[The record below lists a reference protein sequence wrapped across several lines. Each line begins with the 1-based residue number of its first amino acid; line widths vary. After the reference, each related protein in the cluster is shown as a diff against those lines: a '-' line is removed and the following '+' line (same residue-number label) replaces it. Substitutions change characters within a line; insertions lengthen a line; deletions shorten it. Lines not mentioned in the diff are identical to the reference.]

1 MTLSCKCGATVE
13 RQRNRSSVACD
24 KCQQKRVAATK
35 QKWVETNRSAK
46 NKQSREYYA
55 RCKAAALAYYSNG
68 SMRCA
73 CRSCPETMQEFLTI
87 DHVNNDGAEHR
98 KKNPAAIS
106 LAPWLVSH
114 GFPEGYQVLCFNCNI
129 AKGINGRCPHEQ
141 VA

>member
-1 MTLSCKCGATVE
+1 MTLSCNCGATVE

-35 QKWVETNRSAK
+35 
-46 NKQSREYYA
+46 
-55 RCKAAALAYYSNG
+55 
-68 SMRCA
+68 
-73 CRSCPETMQEFLTI
+73 
-87 DHVNNDGAEHR
+87 HVNNDGAEHR